1 MHRTRYVLNKI
12 SGIFNVEKRYKS
24 KIDNKI
30 LSEEAIKLFA
40 SSSAQTPFS
49 TKGGGGGFFKKG

>member
-24 KIDNKI
+24 KIDSKI
-30 LSEEAIKLFA
+30 LSDEAIKLFA
-40 SSSAQTPFS
+40 TSSS
-49 TKGGGGGFFKKG
+49 G